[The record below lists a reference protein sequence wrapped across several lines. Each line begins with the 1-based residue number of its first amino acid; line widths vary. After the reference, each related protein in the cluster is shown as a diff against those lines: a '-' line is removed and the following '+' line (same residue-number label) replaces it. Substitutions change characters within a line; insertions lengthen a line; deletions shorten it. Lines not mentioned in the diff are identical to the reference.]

1 MKPKFKNSTD
11 WEKAEILMQPTFIRV
26 MDNLRKHI
34 EKSSLVATYEEV
46 QEPLPG
52 YQLILTHEDNTMT
65 IGIWEI
71 CFKVC
76 FLEYQFSSNDLSE
89 ESMIVEIDGSLFNEE
104 QVIDWQKL
112 ETKTQQIIQTIFENF
127 PEI

>member
-1 MKPKFKNSTD
+1 
-11 WEKAEILMQPTFIRV
+11 
-26 MDNLRKHI
+26 
-34 EKSSLVATYEEV
+34 
-46 QEPLPG
+46 
-52 YQLILTHEDNTMT
+52 MT